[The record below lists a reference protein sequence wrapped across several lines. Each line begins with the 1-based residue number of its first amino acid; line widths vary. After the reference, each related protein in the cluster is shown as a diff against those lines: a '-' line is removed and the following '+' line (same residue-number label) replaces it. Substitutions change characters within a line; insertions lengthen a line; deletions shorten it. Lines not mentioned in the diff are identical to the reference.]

1 MNYKGRQHV
10 DAISHH
16 YSNAMQAF
24 NFVSFLIL
32 FVWSLFFA
40 AVILCLLDYFLFFPN
55 FVFIKWVFSPLSN
68 QPPNVCICLKI
79 TQTPPYVLSLGA
91 VDFKKQHMYCTVS

>member
-40 AVILCLLDYFLFFPN
+40 AVILCLLDYFLFFP
-55 FVFIKWVFSPLSN
+55 ILYSLSGFF
-68 QPPNVCICLKI
+68 PP
-79 TQTPPYVLSLGA
+79 
-91 VDFKKQHMYCTVS
+91 